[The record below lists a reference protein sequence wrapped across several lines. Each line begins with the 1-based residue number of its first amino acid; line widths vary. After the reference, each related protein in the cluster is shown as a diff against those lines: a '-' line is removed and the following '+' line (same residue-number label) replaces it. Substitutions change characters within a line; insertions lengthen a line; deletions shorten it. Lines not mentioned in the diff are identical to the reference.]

1 MVWSIGCLSVLICFN
16 WSIRVCDG
24 FDCDS
29 LFLAIYCSGICAF
42 LFTYWVSSSAFI
54 WAIVWLFSF
63 RELVKMLFI
72 MIIILAVKIL
82 REISL
87 PAFLLL
93 KLSKTLWFIESFEI
107 IIKIS
112 TKTLMLKSSELLLL
126 KPIRSSVKISFKSL
140 AHLMPSII
148 SLFIVMILSLS
159 IFMLKRYL
167 ALWNIDITLSS
178 GSTLQKS
185 ITTLTLPSTILE
197 AMPTYSYSVLKIF
210 LRCPRLETPS
220 SIMSP
225 LTTSKAWFRPF

>member
-63 RELVKMLFI
+63 RELVKMLLI

-167 ALWNIDITLSS
+167 ALWNIDINFEFRINITKIHYNSYFAIDNP
-178 GSTLQKS
+178 GSNANIFVFS
-185 ITTLTLPSTILE
+185 AENIF
-197 AMPTYSYSVLKIF
+197 AMP
-210 LRCPRLETPS
+210 
-220 SIMSP
+220 SIWDP
-225 LTTSKAWFRPF
+225 IIDYEPFNYF